1 MYKALNED
9 IYFNEPEQVEE
20 MSLPVTEEDLLILMQ
35 KFSGYEIPAKVFSQ
49 AVAIATYDRASAFRY
64 ADNYVNILKN
74 KNKRKHWLKLEPAP
88 DFRLDKRFADVHN

>member
-1 MYKALNED
+1 MSKVLNEE
-9 IYFNEPEQVEE
+9 IFHEPEQVEE
-20 MSLPVTEEDLLILMQ
+20 ISIPVTEEDLLILLQ
-35 KFSGYEIPAKVFSQ
+35 KFSGFEIPTKVFSQ

-88 DFRLDKRFADVHN
+88 DFRLDQRYADLQN